1 MKMNEENFRLTDADN
16 IARIALIL
24 GAIGLLLSVIGYFI
38 NSEQFF
44 HSYLVALVFWV
55 SIAVGGLFLAM
66 LHHITGATWSVVIRR
81 FYENTLSVLPYLFIL
96 FIPLLFGIHD
106 LYQWSHKDVVAADPM
121 LLRKSGYLNSGFF
134 AIRTVLY
141 FAVWILLGRSLF
153 NDSIQQDIAKQ
164 PTFLIKSKKL
174 SAPGV
179 ILYAITFTFA
189 SFDWLMSLDAHWYS
203 TIFGVYVFG
212 GSTLAVL
219 AFITF
224 VLLLLRNNGVLDK
237 VVTVEHY
244 HDLGKLLFT
253 FCIFWAYIAFSQ
265 YFLIWYAN
273 IPEETIW
280 FQHRWIGTW
289 KIVSLVIAFGL
300 FVIPFFSLMV
310 RANKRNLAFLSVMSL
325 WILLMHWFDIYWI
338 VMPDLH
344 HKGAHFSWMDVTT
357 FLGVGGIFMWAF
369 WRKLIS
375 SSLVPVNDPYLQKS
389 IAIKNY

>member
-1 MKMNEENFRLTDADN
+1 MKMNEENFRITDGEK
-16 IARIALIL
+16 IGRIALIL
-24 GAIGLLLSVIGYFI
+24 GAIGLLLSIIGYFV

-55 SIAVGGLFLAM
+55 SIVVGGLFLTM
-66 LHHITGATWSVVIRR
+66 LHHLTGATWSVVIRR
-81 FYENTLSVLPYLFIL
+81 FYENILSTLPFLFVL
-96 FIPLLFGIHD
+96 FIPVLFGIHS
-106 LYQWSHKDVVAADPM
+106 LYHWSQKDIVAADPM
-121 LLRKSGYLNSGFF
+121 LMRKAGYLNSVFF
-134 AIRTVLY
+134 SVRTILY
-141 FAVWILLGRSLF
+141 FVIWILLGRALYKE
-153 NDSIQQDIAKQ
+153 SIQQDKAE
-164 PTFLIKSKKL
+164 KSVSLKKSIKL

-179 ILYAITFTFA
+179 VLFAFTITFA

-219 AFITF
+219 AFSTF
-224 VLLLLRNNGVLDK
+224 MLILLRNNGILDK
-237 VVTVEHY
+237 VVTIEHY

-280 FQHRWIGTW
+280 FQHRWIGSW
-289 KIVSLVIAFGL
+289 KIISLVIAFGL
-300 FVIPFFSLMV
+300 FAIPFFTLMI
-310 RANKRNLAFLSVMSL
+310 RSNKRNFALLSAISL
-325 WILLMHWFDIYWI
+325 WILLMHWFDIYWM

-344 HKGAHFSWMDVTT
+344 HEGARFSWMDVTT
-357 FLGVGGIFMWAF
+357 FIGVGGIFMGAF
-369 WRKLIS
+369 WKKLTS
-375 SSLVPVNDPYLQKS
+375 SPLIPVNDPYLQKS

>member
-1 MKMNEENFRLTDADN
+1 MNEENFRITGAEN
-16 IARIALIL
+16 IAKIALFL
-24 GAIGLLLSVIGYFI
+24 GAIGLLLSVIGYFVS
-38 NSEQFF
+38 SEQFF
-44 HSYLVALVFWV
+44 HSYLVALIFWV
-55 SIAVGGLFLAM
+55 SIAVGGLFLTM

-81 FYENTLSVLPYLFIL
+81 FYENILSVLPYLFVL
-96 FIPLLFGIHD
+96 FIPVLFGIHN
-106 LYQWSHKDVVAADPM
+106 LYHWSHKDVVTADPM

-134 AIRTVLY
+134 AVRTILY
-141 FAVWILLGRSLF
+141 FVIWVLLGRTLY
-153 NDSIQQDIAKQ
+153 NESIRQDRAGKAV
-164 PTFLIKSKKL
+164 PLLKAKKL

-179 ILYAITFTFA
+179 ILYALTFTFA

-219 AFITF
+219 SFSTF
-224 VLLLLRNNGVLDK
+224 MLLLLRNNGVLDK

-280 FQHRWIGTW
+280 FQHRWIGSW
-289 KIVSLVIAFGL
+289 KIISLVIAFGL
-300 FVIPFFSLMV
+300 FAIPFFTLMI
-310 RANKRNLAFLSVMSL
+310 RSNKRNFAVLSAMSL
-325 WILLMHWFDIYWI
+325 WILLMHWFDIYWM

-344 HKGAHFSWMDVTT
+344 HEGAHFSWMDVST

-369 WRKLIS
+369 WKKLIS
-375 SSLVPVNDPYLQKS
+375 NPLVPVNDPYLQKS